1 MAFQGQLTGNI
12 GRDPELRALSSGQ
25 MVTTFSVAV
34 RQPKKQGQ
42 DQPPFWVK
50 VECWGKTAEYA
61 ANYLK
66 KGDSV
71 FCVGTVTME
80 EFTKRDGTQGFANV
94 LKNANVEKFSGR
106 DGDAPAPAA
115 AAAPAPVAAPVVQQ
129 AAASLATATAGVV
142 IDDDLDIPF

>member
-1 MAFQGQLTGNI
+1 
-12 GRDPELRALSSGQ
+12 

-34 RQPKKQGQ
+34 RQYKRDLPAY
-42 DQPPFWVK
+42 WVK

-61 ANYLK
+61 ANFLK

-80 EFTKRDGTQGFANV
+80 QFTKRDGTEGFANV

-106 DGDAPAPAA
+106 DGDVPPAAVSAPAPTAA
-115 AAAPAPVAAPVVQQ
+115 VAQQ
-129 AAASLATATAGVV
+129 AAQGLAAATSGEV
-142 IDDDLDIPF
+142 IDDDIPF

>member
-1 MAFQGQLTGNI
+1 MAFQGQLTGNL

-34 RQPKKQGQ
+34 RQYKK
-42 DQPPFWVK
+42 DAPAYWVK

-71 FCVGTVTME
+71 FCVGTVTLE
-80 EFTKRDGTQGFANV
+80 EFTKRDGSQGFANV
-94 LKNANVEKFSGR
+94 LKNANVEKFGGR
-106 DGDAPAPAA
+106 DGGDTAPAPA
-115 AAAPAPVAAPVVQQ
+115 PAQVAQ
-129 AAASLATATAGVV
+129 AAAQNLAAATGGAV
-142 IDDDLDIPF
+142 IEDDGIPF